1 MDNTL
6 VGWIMSSK
14 SPRDFVQ
21 QALLNSHLTEALLAT
36 TKDHTHCSKKE
47 KFGEIDCR
55 ARFSTD
61 LSQLC
66 MNSSKETF
74 EIEDWNDF

>member
-1 MDNTL
+1 
-6 VGWIMSSK
+6 MSSK

-36 TKDHTHCSKKE
+36 TKDTHCS
-47 KFGEIDCR
+47 FGEIDCR
-55 ARFSTD
+55 ARFSAD

-66 MNSSKETF
+66 MNSGKK
-74 EIEDWNDF
+74 

>member
-1 MDNTL
+1 
-6 VGWIMSSK
+6 MSSK

-36 TKDHTHCSKKE
+36 TKDTHCSKKG
-47 KFGEIDCR
+47 KTFGEIDCR
-55 ARFSTD
+55 ARFSAD

-66 MNSSKETF
+66 MNSGKKQLATRF
-74 EIEDWNDF
+74 FFV

>member
-1 MDNTL
+1 
-6 VGWIMSSK
+6 MSSK

-36 TKDHTHCSKKE
+36 TKDTHCSKKE

-66 MNSSKETF
+66 MNSSKETLK
-74 EIEDWNDF
+74 IEDLSYF

>member
-1 MDNTL
+1 
-6 VGWIMSSK
+6 MSSK

-36 TKDHTHCSKKE
+36 TKNTHSSKKGT
-47 KFGEIDCR
+47 KLGLLGEIDLKS
-55 ARFSTD
+55 RFSAD

-66 MNSSKETF
+66 MNSGKRLNA
-74 EIEDWNDF
+74 IGI